1 MPATITLPPRLTKA
15 VKVLSKLCRSS
26 AGLPAIAACILG
38 QYLLPCQLKPLQ
50 SRTEVHVQ
58 DALTGV
64 LGHVH
69 APSMRRT
76 VAGMLARIISKHNIC
91 RLKAA

>member
-1 MPATITLPPRLTKA
+1 MPATIMLPPRLTKA

-26 AGLPAIAACILG
+26 VSLPAIAACILG

-50 SRTEVHVQ
+50 STCMHPACVG
-58 DALTGV
+58 LW
-64 LGHVH
+64 LGM
-69 APSMRRT
+69 P
-76 VAGMLARIISKHNIC
+76 ARIISKHNIC